1 MKECFKE
8 KDYASL
14 DLTYARYCRAMLY
27 AQAVT
32 LMI

>member
-8 KDYASL
+8 KDYASPGF
-14 DLTYARYCRAMLY
+14 DVCEGRAMLY